1 MKRRRTMFYARVGPY
16 RFDKMCA
23 GTRYAKPVLLLPV
36 GSTGHI
42 VHSGASGAWNV
53 DVMHSGV
60 PRA

>member
-1 MKRRRTMFYARVGPY
+1 MLGWDRYK
-16 RFDKMCA
+16 FDKMCA